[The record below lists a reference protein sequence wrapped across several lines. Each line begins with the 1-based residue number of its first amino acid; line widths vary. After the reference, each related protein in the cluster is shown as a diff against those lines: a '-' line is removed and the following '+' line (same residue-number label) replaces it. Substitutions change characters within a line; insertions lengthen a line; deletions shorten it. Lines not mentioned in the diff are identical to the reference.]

1 MSAALQHAAPGAAVT
16 ALPRPRRPRLASAAP
31 LRAGSRASPLALRQ
45 TAMVLA
51 ALGETPCLTVPL
63 STSGDAEPRRRL
75 AELGGKGL
83 FAKEIHEALLDG
95 RIDFAVHSL
104 KDLETELPPGLV
116 IAACLP
122 REDARDALLLA
133 PACPP
138 EERALPLGFLPV
150 GARIGT
156 ASARRAAQ
164 LRHLRPDLRFGLLRG
179 NVQTRLH
186 RLEQGDFAA
195 TLLAMAGLK
204 RLDLA
209 ARASRILSPEE
220 MLPAAGQGVIA
231 ITARAGNEALR
242 EKLAGI
248 DHAATRLAAAAERAL
263 LAALKGSCRTPVGA
277 HATLDAEGRLHLTGL
292 VARED
297 GTFLLRRR
305 LSGPASEAAR
315 IGATLGAELR
325 ADSPADLLA

>member
-16 ALPRPRRPRLASAAP
+16 IPSRPRRPLRAGAAP
-31 LRAGSRASPLALRQ
+31 LRAGTRASPLALRQ
-45 TAMVLA
+45 TALVLA
-51 ALGETPCLTVPL
+51 ALGEARALPVPL
-63 STSGDAEPRRRL
+63 STSGDAEQRRRL

-95 RIDFAVHSL
+95 RVDFAVHSL

-179 NVQTRLH
+179 NVQTRLG

-195 TLLAMAGLK
+195 TVLAMAGLK

-209 ARASRILSPEE
+209 ARATRVLSPEE

-231 ITARAGNEALR
+231 VTARAEDDALR
-242 EKLAGI
+242 QRLAAI
-248 DHAATRLAAAAERAL
+248 DHAETRLAATAERAL
-263 LAALKGSCRTPVGA
+263 LAALEGSCRTPVGA
-277 HATLDAEGRLHLTGL
+277 HAVLDGSGALRLTGL

-305 LSGPASEAAR
+305 ISGSAADAAR
-315 IGATLGAELR
+315 LGAALGAELR
-325 ADSPADLLA
+325 ADSPADLFA

>member
-1 MSAALQHAAPGAAVT
+1 
-16 ALPRPRRPRLASAAP
+16 P

-263 LAALKGSCRTPVGA
+263 LAALEGSCRTPVGA